1 MRSKGVVIAA
11 VAVLVLGLAGAGL
24 WWWRQQQEAERDRAA
39 EAALSALATAWAG
52 KDLSKAPL
60 TDPSAATAFRTAIAG
75 MGTSTATVHV
85 RDVRRSGDT
94 ATAKLVARW
103 QVGEGVTWTYALP
116 VRETTTR
123 QDVWKVNTPSNGSFA
138 HPKLKAGDTMAAKHT
153 FAPRADLLDRS
164 GQPLMP
170 LGTVYPV
177 QLDPGRATEDTA
189 RKLEQLVDEP
199 AGSLVKKLADAK
211 KAKSLGPIPVITY
224 RESDF
229 LQRQAALDALKGVIY
244 PKREQPLGRTRAFGQ
259 PLLGSFGPVTAEVV
273 KSSKGRYAAGDYAGL
288 SGLQGQYD
296 EQLAGTPGVSV
307 TSSTGATLFEQQPG
321 KGSDV
326 KTTLDPDVQE
336 AAEKAL
342 EGTGAVPSAIV
353 AVDVPSGDIVASANS
368 PASGFNRSLTGKYP
382 PGSTFKVATTYAYLT
397 HGVTTPSAQVT
408 CPKTFTVDGMVVKN
422 FEGETLGAPTFA
434 MDFAHSCNTAFVQLA
449 AKLGD
454 QDLTEAAKA
463 LGVGAG
469 WEKSIGVADV
479 FGGSIPANTGATD
492 KAAAAIG
499 QGRDEVSPASMAVMA
514 ASVARGSYVPPA
526 LVVDDQASRDTQAL
540 DDRAI
545 GQLRDLMG
553 LVVTDGT
560 ATVLRNVPGGPVHG
574 KTGTAEHGSANP
586 PQTHAWFVGY
596 QGSLAFAVLVEE
608 GRSGG
613 SVAAPIA
620 KAFLQNLS

>member
-11 VAVLVLGLAGAGL
+11 VAVLVIGLAGAGL
-24 WWWRQQQEAERDRAA
+24 WFWHQKQEAKRDQAA
-39 EAALSALATAWAG
+39 QATLSELAAAWAA

-60 TDPSAATAFRTAIAG
+60 ADPAAATGFRKAIAG
-75 MGTSTATVHV
+75 MGTSRTAAQV
-85 RDVRRSGDT
+85 RDFHRSGDT
-94 ATAKLVARW
+94 ATAGLVVRW
-103 QVGEGVTWTYALP
+103 RVGDGVAWTYTVP
-116 VRETTTR
+116 VRETAR
-123 QDVWKVNTPSNGSFA
+123 QGVWKVETPVSGSFA
-138 HPKLKAGDTMAAKHT
+138 HPQLKAADTMAARHT
-153 FAPRADLLDRS
+153 FAPRAGLLDRD
-164 GQPLMP
+164 GRPLMP

-177 QLDPGRATEDTA
+177 QLDPARATEDTA
-189 RKLEQLVDEP
+189 RQLERIVDEP
-199 AGSLVKKLADAK
+199 AGSLVKKLAAAK
-211 KAKSLGPIPVITY
+211 KAGTLSPIPVITY

-229 LQRQAALDALKGVIY
+229 LARQTALDALKGVIY
-244 PKREQPLGRTRAFGQ
+244 PKREQPLGQTRTFGQ
-259 PLLGSFGPVTAEVV
+259 PLLGSFGPVTAELV
-273 KSSKGRYAAGDYAGL
+273 KASKGRYAAGDYAGG

-296 EQLAGTPGVSV
+296 EQLAGTPGVRV

-321 KGSDV
+321 KGADV
-326 KTTLDPDVQE
+326 KTTLDPDVQQ

-342 EGTGAVPSAIV
+342 ERTGSVPSAIV

-368 PASGFNRSLTGKYP
+368 PATGFNRALTGKYA

-397 HGVTTPSAQVT
+397 HGATTPSSQVT

-422 FEGETLGAPTFA
+422 FEGETLGTPTFA

-454 QDLTEAAKA
+454 QDLSDAAKA
-463 LGVGAG
+463 LGIGAG
-469 WEKSIGVADV
+469 WEKSLGVEGA

-526 LVVDDQASRDTQAL
+526 LVLDDEANREPRAL

-553 LVVTDGT
+553 LVVTNGT
-560 ATVLRNVPGGPVHG
+560 APVLRNTPGGTVRG
-574 KTGTAEHGSANP
+574 KTGTAEYGTANP
-586 PQTHAWFVGY
+586 PETHAWFVGY
-596 QGSLAFAVLVEE
+596 QGSLAFAVLVEK

-620 KAFLQNLS
+620 KAFLENLN

>member
-11 VAVLVLGLAGAGL
+11 VVVLVLGLAGAGL
-24 WWWRQQQEAERDRAA
+24 WFRHQQQEAGRDRAA
-39 EAALSALATAWAG
+39 AAAFSTLAAAWAA
-52 KDLSKAPL
+52 KDLSNAPL
-60 TDPSAATAFRTAIAG
+60 ADPAAATAFRKAIAG
-75 MGTSTATVHV
+75 MGTSRPAAHIS
-85 RDVRRSGDT
+85 DVRRNGGN
-94 ATAKLVARW
+94 ATASLVVRW
-103 QVGEGVTWTYALP
+103 QVGDGVGWTYTLP
-116 VRETTTR
+116 LRGTARE
-123 QDVWKVNTPSNGSFA
+123 DVWKVETPASGSFA
-138 HPKLKAGDTMAAKHT
+138 HPKLKAADTMSAKHT
-153 FAPRADLLDRS
+153 FAVRADLLDRD
-164 GQPLMP
+164 GRPLMP
-170 LGTVYPV
+170 VGTVYPV
-177 QLDPGRATEDTA
+177 QLDPGRATPDTA
-189 RKLEQLVDEP
+189 RQLERIVDEP
-199 AGSLVKKLADAK
+199 AGSLVKKLTDAK
-211 KAKSLGPIPVITY
+211 KASSLAPIPVITY

-229 LQRQAALDALKGVIY
+229 LARQAALDALKGVIY
-244 PKREQPLGRTRAFGQ
+244 PKREQPLGRTRTFGQ
-259 PLLGSFGPVTAEVV
+259 PLLGSFGPVTAERV
-273 KSSKGRYAAGDYAGL
+273 KATKGRYAAGDYAGL

-296 EQLAGTPGVSV
+296 QQLAGTPGVSV
-307 TSSTGATLFEQQPG
+307 TSSAGATLFEQQPG
-321 KGSDV
+321 KGTDV
-326 KTTLDPDVQE
+326 KTSLDPDVQV
-336 AAEKAL
+336 AAERAL
-342 EGTGAVPSAIV
+342 GGTGSVPSAIV

-368 PASGFNRSLTGKYP
+368 PATGFDRALTGKYP

-397 HGVTTPSAQVT
+397 NGVTTPSAQVT

-422 FEGETLGAPTFA
+422 FEGETLGTPTFA

-454 QDLTEAAKA
+454 QDLRDAAKA
-463 LGVGAG
+463 LGIGAG
-469 WEKSIGVADV
+469 WEKSLGVGGA

-526 LVVDDQASRDTQAL
+526 LVMDDEANREPQAL

-553 LVVTDGT
+553 LVVTNGT
-560 ATVLRNVPGGPVHG
+560 APVLRNTPGGTVRG
-574 KTGTAEHGSANP
+574 KTGTAEHGTANP

-620 KAFLQNLS
+620 KAFLANLN